1 MPSENETAR
10 IMSLNPSR
18 RAVVSGLATMSLG
31 MTLSPRIAFAAV
43 SGKLT
48 ITVLDFLEA
57 PLQPVFAAYKA
68 ARPGVEIEYQVAP
81 SHDVEL
87 IPLMLAR
94 ALAGKLT
101 DIVFLFD
108 ELAALY
114 ADAGI
119 TADLRPYFKSGGP
132 VSEAYFAK
140 PFLDQYLMTS
150 GPKKGGYYGLPYGA
164 DTVVQ
169 FYNKKHFDEA
179 GIPYPNG

>member
-1 MPSENETAR
+1 MLLVR
-10 IMSLNPSR
+10 
-18 RAVVSGLATMSLG
+18 
-31 MTLSPRIAFAAV
+31 SPQAHRHR
-43 SGKLT
+43 L
-48 ITVLDFLEA
+48 
-57 PLQPVFAAYKA
+57 
-68 ARPGVEIEYQVAP
+68 
-81 SHDVEL
+81 
-87 IPLMLAR
+87 
-94 ALAGKLT
+94 
-101 DIVFLFD
+101 LFD

-179 GIPYPNG
+179 GIPYRRRLDVR